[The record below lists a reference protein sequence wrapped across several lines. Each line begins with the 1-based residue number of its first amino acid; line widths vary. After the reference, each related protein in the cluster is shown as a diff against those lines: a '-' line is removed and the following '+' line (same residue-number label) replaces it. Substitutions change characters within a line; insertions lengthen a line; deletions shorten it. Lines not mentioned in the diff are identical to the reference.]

1 MLSLLS
7 YMMLSHVKPLR
18 ISFQGVVGSYGYITS
33 TLLFPTNAEYI
44 PHDTFKETIDDV
56 SNGNS
61 DYAVLP
67 IENSNSGRV
76 EQLISL
82 LPQLKL
88 FIVGEYVL
96 PVKHQLLGLQGS
108 SLEDIKTALSHP
120 QALSQ
125 CNMFLSS
132 HNITTQNALNTAMAC
147 LTVIEK
153 QDTTTACIASS
164 LAAETYNLKILSKN
178 IQNDKDNKTRFLV
191 FSTTLSEINDNNK
204 GKSITSILVEFNT
217 QQHSYGLMDMIVTLA
232 KYNLNIRKLE
242 TYSTERN
249 FKSNMFYL
257 EIEADM
263 NDDTFTTAYTYI
275 KHISSYI
282 RILGCYK
289 SLY

>member
-1 MLSLLS
+1 MTLSP
-7 YMMLSHVKPLR
+7 VKPLR

-33 TLLFPTNAEYI
+33 TLLFPTNAEYV

-56 SNGNS
+56 SNGNC

-108 SLEDIKTALSHP
+108 SLENIRTALSHP

-153 QDTTTACIASS
+153 QDNTIACIASS
-164 LAAETYNLKILSKN
+164 LAAETYNLKILAKN

-191 FSTTLSEINDNNK
+191 FSTTLSKINDNNK

-217 QQHSYGLMDMIVTLA
+217 QQHSYGLIEMIVTLA

-275 KHISSYI
+275 KHISSHI
-282 RILGCYK
+282 RILGCYR
-289 SLY
+289 SLLI